1 MNSLDSD
8 MYPLRGIKRKYRNGL
23 RFISCMKIDGEIGSG
38 TFGTVYK
45 ALDTESNVHVALKK
59 IKMEKEKEGFPLT
72 AIREIKILKA
82 LKNDNI
88 IEFKEVIIYNEQG
101 YHCYYNNFYYHYYY
115 HHYCY
120 F

>member
-1 MNSLDSD
+1 MNTLESD
-8 MYPLRGIKRKYRNGL
+8 MFPLRGIKRKYSKGL
-23 RFISCMKIDGEIGSG
+23 RNISCMKIDGEIGSG

-45 ALDTESNVHVALKK
+45 ALDIESNTYVALKK

-88 IEFKEVIIYNEQG
+88 IELKDVIIYSEEG
-101 YHCYYNNFYYHYYY
+101 YHCHYNNYYY
-115 HHYCY
+115 
-120 F
+120 